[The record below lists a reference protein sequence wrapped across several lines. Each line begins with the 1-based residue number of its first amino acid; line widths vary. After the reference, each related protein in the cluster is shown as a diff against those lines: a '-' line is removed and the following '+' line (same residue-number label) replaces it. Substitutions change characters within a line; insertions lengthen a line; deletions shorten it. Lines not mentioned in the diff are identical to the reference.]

1 MPSFNPVTMAR
12 APESDKSPNIN
23 CRPAYLGPGL
33 VIRQIKPL
41 VSLPEAKLS
50 QTGLVVL

>member
-1 MPSFNPVTMAR
+1 MAG

-23 CRPAYLGPGL
+23 CRPTYLGPGL
-33 VIRQIKPL
+33 VIRRTKPP
-41 VSLPEAKLS
+41 VSFPEAKLS